1 MIWQPEFTDKTL
13 SRKPGAVQFDDG
25 GHLFLLFNLD
35 REAIKP
41 AQSKFPLKQILCD
54 ALERNQTL
62 GEFTVKKALVIEIKR
77 LL

>member
-1 MIWQPEFTDKTL
+1 MI
-13 SRKPGAVQFDDG
+13 DDG

-41 AQSKFPLKQILCD
+41 AQSKFTLKQFQCD

-62 GEFTVKKALVIEIKR
+62 GEFTVKKALVEPPR
-77 LL
+77 VSWRVFYL

>member
-1 MIWQPEFTDKTL
+1 LI
-13 SRKPGAVQFDDG
+13 DDG

-62 GEFTVKKALVIEIKR
+62 GDSPSKRRLVIEIKR